1 MKILLEAL
9 RIKHYVQDRLL
20 LNIDQLQIYQNDR
33 IGLVGGNGSGKTT
46 LLHILD
52 EKLFPEEGTVTQYS
66 RCELIPQLKHM
77 ETTKSGGEVTRKYIQ
92 QALDKNPELLLADEP
107 TTNLDTNYIENLE
120 RKLKDWHGAFII
132 VSHDRAFLDT
142 LCTSIWEIKDG
153 GITEY
158 KGNYSD
164 YIEQKELE
172 NRQEQLA
179 HEKYEK
185 EKKQLEEAIKLK
197 EEKAQRATKKSKNL
211 SSSEARLKGAKPY
224 FANKQKKLRKT
235 AKALETRLDKL
246 EKVEKTKELPPLKMD
261 LLNSE
266 TFKNRIILR
275 VEDVSGVIEER
286 VLWKAASFYVRGGD
300 KLAII
305 GSNGTGKTTFIKK
318 IVQDKPGI
326 SFSPSVKIGYFSQN
340 LDILELDKTILENVQ
355 SSSRQNE
362 TLIRTILARMH
373 FFRDDVHKPVN
384 VLSGGER
391 VKVALT
397 KVFLSDVNTL
407 VLDEPTNFL
416 DMEAIE
422 AFESLLEEY
431 EGSVI
436 FVSHDRRFIE
446 KIATRI
452 MMIDNKEIKIFE
464 GTYDQF
470 KAKQAREETRDIK
483 EDKKLLLETRITEIL
498 SRLSIEP
505 SEELEKEFQ
514 NLINEKRNLDN

>member
-1 MKILLEAL
+1 MKILLEVSHL
-9 RIKHYVQDRLL
+9 KHYVQDRLL
-20 LNIDQLQIYQNDR
+20 LNIEQLKIYKNDR
-33 IGLVGGNGSGKTT
+33 IGLVGRNGSGKTT
-46 LLHILD
+46 LLQILN
-52 EKLFPEEGTVTQYS
+52 KQLHPEEGSVTPYS
-66 RCELIPQLKHM
+66 RCELIPQLKQTD
-77 ETTKSGGEVTRKYIQ
+77 TTKSGGEVTQKYIQ
-92 QALDKNPELLLADEP
+92 QAFNKSPELLLADEP
-107 TTNLDTNYIENLE
+107 TTNLDTNHIEALE
-120 RKLKDWHGAFII
+120 RKLKDWAGAFII

-142 LCTSIWEIKDG
+142 LCTSIWEISEG
-153 GITEY
+153 VITEY

-164 YIEQKELE
+164 YTRQKEIE

-179 HEKYEK
+179 YEKYER

-197 EEKAQRATKKSKNL
+197 EEKAQRATKKPKNI
-211 SSSEARLKGAKPY
+211 SASEARLKGAKPY

-235 AKALETRLDKL
+235 VKALESRLDKL
-246 EKVEKTKELPPLKMD
+246 EEVEKIKELPPLKMN

-286 VLWKAASFYVRGGD
+286 VLWKAVSFNVRGGD

-305 GSNGTGKTTFIKK
+305 GPNGTGKTTLLKK
-318 IVQDKPGI
+318 IIQNEPGMT
-326 SFSPSVKIGYFSQN
+326 FSPSVKVGYFSQN

-362 TLIRTILARMH
+362 ALIRTVLARMH
-373 FFRDDVHKPVN
+373 FFREDVHKRVN

-391 VKVALT
+391 VKVALC
-397 KVFLSDVNTL
+397 KVFLSDANTL
-407 VLDEPTNFL
+407 ILDEPTNFL
-416 DMEAIE
+416 DLEAIE
-422 AFESLLEEY
+422 AFETLLNDY
-431 EGSVI
+431 EGTVI

-452 MMIDNKEIKIFE
+452 MIIDNKEIKIFE

-470 KAKQAREETRDIK
+470 KSEQTEKNRGNQEE
-483 EDKKLLLETRITEIL
+483 KKLLIETRLTEIL

-505 SEELEKEFQ
+505 SDELEREFQ
-514 NLINEKRNLDN
+514 NLIKEKRELDH

>member
-1 MKILLEAL
+1 MKILLKAL
-9 RIKHYVQDRLL
+9 HIKQHVQDRLL
-20 LNIDQLQIYQNDR
+20 LNIDRLQIYQNDR
-33 IGLVGGNGSGKTT
+33 IGLVGKNGSGKTT

-52 EKLFPEEGTVTQYS
+52 KKSFPEEGTVTQYS
-66 RCELIPQLKHM
+66 RCELIPQLKYM
-77 ETTKSGGEVTRKYIQ
+77 ETTKSGGEVTQKYIQ
-92 QALDKNPELLLADEP
+92 QSLVKKPELLLADEP
-107 TTNLDTNYIENLE
+107 TTNLDTNYIESLE

-132 VSHDRAFLDT
+132 VSHDRAFLDA
-142 LCTSIWEIKDG
+142 LCTTIWEIKDG
-153 GITEY
+153 DLIEY

-172 NRQEQLA
+172 GRQAQLA
-179 HEKYEK
+179 YEKYEK
-185 EKKQLEEAIKLK
+185 KKEQLEEAVKLK
-197 EEKAQRATKKSKNL
+197 EEKANRATKKPKNL
-211 SSSEARLKGAKPY
+211 SSSEARLKGAKTY
-224 FANKQKKLRKT
+224 FANKQKKLQKT
-235 AKALETRLDKL
+235 AKSLETRVDKL
-246 EKVEKTKELPPLKMD
+246 EKVERTKELPSLKMD
-261 LLNSE
+261 ILNSE
-266 TFKNRIILR
+266 NFKNRIILR

-286 VLWKAASFYVRGGD
+286 ILWKAANFNVRGGD

-318 IVQDKPGI
+318 ILQDKPGI
-326 SFSPSVKIGYFSQN
+326 SLSPSVKIGYFSQN

-362 TLIRTILARMH
+362 TFIRTILARMH

-391 VKVALT
+391 VKVALV
-397 KVFLSDVNTL
+397 KVFLSNVNTL

-436 FVSHDRRFIE
+436 FVSHDRKFIE

-452 MMIDNKEIKIFE
+452 MIIDNKEIKIFE
-464 GTYDQF
+464 GTYSQF
-470 KAKQAREETRDIK
+470 KDRKAKEETRDEK
-483 EDKKLLLETRITEIL
+483 ENKKLLLEMRIAETI

-514 NLINEKRNLDN
+514 NLTNEKRKLDN